1 MLVFLVFLG
10 VMAVLLF
17 ALPDKDY
24 SPNEKR
30 YLASAPEVTVEGI
43 LSGKTQED
51 LEKYTADQ
59 IPGRDFYVGSTPTGT
74 WPPAATRPRT
84 STTVTAAT
92 SSTPPRP

>member
-1 MLVFLVFLG
+1 MEKLKQCYKILPMLVFLVFLG

-51 LEKYTADQ
+51 LEKTHL
-59 IPGRDFYVGSTPTGT
+59 
-74 WPPAATRPRT
+74 
-84 STTVTAAT
+84 
-92 SSTPPRP
+92 

>member
-30 YLASAPEVTVEGI
+30 YLASAPEAV
-43 LSGKTQED
+43 S
-51 LEKYTADQ
+51 YTHL
-59 IPGRDFYVGSTPTGT
+59 TLPTI
-74 WPPAATRPRT
+74 A
-84 STTVTAAT
+84 
-92 SSTPPRP
+92 

>member
-1 MLVFLVFLG
+1 MEKLKQCYKILPMLVFLVFLG

-43 LSGKTQED
+43 LSGKTQE
-51 LEKYTADQ
+51 LSLIHILTSS
-59 IPGRDFYVGSTPTGT
+59 RWMVGSS
-74 WPPAATRPRT
+74 
-84 STTVTAAT
+84 STT
-92 SSTPPRP
+92 RMR